1 MEPLRKLRADLE
13 AWFSRLAPRERV
25 MVSAAAGAVAAFV
38 LFLVFTSV
46 QHRIAAREASIDR
59 KTQVIAQ
66 VGKLAQGY
74 RQVQAERAQLEAK
87 LKGPPLQLMSFV
99 AQTGQRLGIEVND
112 LRPGTPGATGAA
124 GAAGATDKVVE
135 DTVEVN
141 LAKLDLSRLAALLQE
156 LERGP
161 GVVKVRRL
169 ALRTRSDDPNAVDAT
184 IVIATYQLKG

>member
-1 MEPLRKLRADLE
+1 MEALRKLRADLE
-13 AWFSRLAPRERV
+13 AWFSGLAPRERV
-25 MVSAAAGAVAAFV
+25 LVSAAGIAVVAFVMFLGAVK
-38 LFLVFTSV
+38 V
-46 QHRIAAREASIDR
+46 QRGIAAREANIDR
-59 KTQVIAQ
+59 KTQVLAQ
-66 VGKLAQGY
+66 VGKLSQGY
-74 RQVQAERAQLEAK
+74 RHAQAERAALEAK

-112 LRPGTPGATGAA
+112 LRPSTSGGAS
-124 GAAGATDKVVE
+124 ATDKVVE

-141 LAKLDLSRLAALLQE
+141 LARLDLPRLSALLSD

-169 ALRTRSDDPNAVDAT
+169 AMRTRNDDPNAVDVT

>member
-1 MEPLRKLRADLE
+1 METIRKWKTDLE

-25 MVSAAAGAVAAFV
+25 MVAAAGMAVACFV
-38 LFLVFTSV
+38 LFLVFTHV
-46 QHRIAAREASIDR
+46 QRSISAREAAVDR
-59 KTQVIAQ
+59 KTEVIAQ
-66 VGKLAQGY
+66 VGKLAEGY
-74 RQVQAERAQLEAK
+74 RQAQAQRAQLEAK

-112 LRPGTPGATGAA
+112 LRPGTPGTASAS
-124 GAAGATDKVVE
+124 DRVVE

-141 LAKLDLSRLAALLQE
+141 LAKLDLPRLASLLQE

-169 ALRTRSDDPNAVDAT
+169 ALRTRNDDPNAVDAT
-184 IVIATYQLKG
+184 IVVATYQLKG

>member
-1 MEPLRKLRADLE
+1 MESFRKLRSDVE
-13 AWFSRLAPRERV
+13 AWFSRLSPRERV
-25 MVSAAAGAVAAFV
+25 MVSLAGLAVAAFV
-38 LFLVFTSV
+38 LFMTFFKV
-46 QHRIAAREASIDR
+46 QRGISAREQNIDR
-59 KTQVIAQ
+59 KTQVLAQ

-74 RQVQAERAQLEAK
+74 RAAQGERAQLEAK

-112 LRPGTPGATGAA
+112 LRPGTTVPGNAS
-124 GAAGATDKVVE
+124 DKVVE

-141 LAKLDLSRLAALLQE
+141 LAKLDLARLASLLQD

-169 ALRTRSDDPNAVDAT
+169 TVRARNDDPAAVDVT
-184 IVIATYQLKG
+184 IVVATYQLKG

>member
-1 MEPLRKLRADLE
+1 MERLRKLRSDLE

-25 MVSAAAGAVAAFV
+25 MVSLAAVAVAVFV
-38 LFLVFTSV
+38 LFIGFTRV
-46 QHRIAAREASIDR
+46 QRGIAAREQSIDR
-59 KTQVIAQ
+59 KTQVLAQ

-74 RQVQAERAQLEAK
+74 RAAQAERAQLEAK

-112 LRPGTPGATGAA
+112 LRPGTPGTPSAT
-124 GAAGATDKVVE
+124 TKVIE
-135 DTVEVN
+135 ETVEVN
-141 LAKLDLSRLAALLQE
+141 LAKLDLPRLASLLQD

-169 ALRTRSDDPNAVDAT
+169 AVRTRNDDPNAVDVT
-184 IVIATYQLKG
+184 LVVATYQLKG